1 MIIMATMQ
9 TEIAGIKMKN
19 PVMAA
24 SGTFGSGKDYEDF
37 MNLGD
42 IGAIIAKSITLK
54 PREGNP
60 PPRICETPSGM
71 LNTIGLQNAGIDSFL
86 KDDLPYLIKFNIP
99 VIVNI
104 AGESVDEY
112 SQLAK
117 RLNSLPGITGIEVNI
132 SCPNVKQ
139 GGMQFGVDPKL
150 TSEVISAVKK
160 ATNLPVIAKL
170 SPNVTDIK
178 LIAKAAESAGA
189 DAISAINTVLGMAL
203 DINSRRPKLS
213 MTVGGLSG
221 PAIRPIAVRL
231 VHEIYKTVKVPV
243 IGIGGIMNADDAI
256 EFILAGA
263 SAIQV
268 GTGNFVNPRAA
279 VEIAEGIKKYL
290 VANKLESIKDI
301 VGQVN
306 LGT

>member
-1 MIIMATMQ
+1 MA
-9 TEIAGIKMKN
+9 EIAVNIVGIKMKN

-71 LNTIGLQNAGIDSFL
+71 LNTIGLQNAGIDVFL
-86 KDDLPYLIKFNIP
+86 KEDLPYLIKFDVP

-104 AGESVDEY
+104 AGESIDEY

-117 RLNSLPGITGIEVNI
+117 RLSGIPGIAGIEVNI

-160 ATNLPVIAKL
+160 ATKLPVIAKL

-189 DAISAINTVLGMAL
+189 DAISAINTVLGMAI

-213 MTVGGLSG
+213 MSVGGLSG
-221 PAIRPIAVRL
+221 PAIRPIAVRM

-263 SAIQV
+263 SAIQI
-268 GTGNFVNPRAA
+268 GTGNFVNPKAA
-279 VEIAEGIKKYL
+279 VEIAKGIKKYL
-290 VANKLESIKDI
+290 IANKLESIKDI
-301 VGQVN
+301 VGQIKS
-306 LGT
+306 

>member
-1 MIIMATMQ
+1 MA
-9 TEIAGIKMKN
+9 EIAVNIAGIKMKN

-54 PREGNP
+54 PRDGNP

-71 LNTIGLQNAGIDSFL
+71 LNTIGLQNAGIDAFL
-86 KDDLPYLIKFNIP
+86 KEDLPYLIKFKVP

-104 AGESVDEY
+104 AGESIDEY
-112 SQLAK
+112 SQLAN
-117 RLNSLPGITGIEVNI
+117 RLNGVPGIAGIEVNI

-150 TSEVISAVKK
+150 TSDVISAVKK
-160 ATNLPVIAKL
+160 ATKLPVIAKL

-189 DAISAINTVLGMAL
+189 DAISAINTVLGMAI
-203 DINSRRPKLS
+203 DINTKKPKLS
-213 MTVGGLSG
+213 MAVGGLSG
-221 PAIRPIAVRL
+221 PAIRPIAVRM
-231 VHEIYKTVKVPV
+231 VNEIFRTVKVPV
-243 IGIGGIMNADDAI
+243 IGIGGIMNSDDAI

-279 VEIAEGIKKYL
+279 VEIVEGIKKYL
-290 VANKLESIKDI
+290 IANKLESIKDL
-301 VGQVN
+301 VGNVRI
-306 LGT
+306 

>member
-1 MIIMATMQ
+1 MA
-9 TEIAGIKMKN
+9 EIAVNIAGIKMKN
-19 PVMAA
+19 PVMVA

-42 IGAIIAKSITLK
+42 IGAIIAKSVTLK
-54 PREGNP
+54 PRDGNP

-71 LNTIGLQNAGIDSFL
+71 LNTIGLQNSGIDIFI
-86 KDDLPYLIKFNIP
+86 KEDLPYLSKFKVP

-112 SQLAK
+112 AQLAK
-117 RLNSLPGITGIEVNI
+117 RLSDIPGISGIEVNI

-150 TSEVISAVKK
+150 TAEVISAVRK
-160 ATNLPVIAKL
+160 ATKLPVIAKL

-178 LIAKAAESAGA
+178 LIAKAAETAGA
-189 DAISAINTVLGMAL
+189 DAISAINTVLGMAI

-213 MTVGGLSG
+213 MVVGGLSG
-221 PAIRPIAVRL
+221 PAIKPIAVRM

-243 IGIGGIMNADDAI
+243 IGIGGIMDAADAI

-263 SAIQV
+263 SAVQV
-268 GTGNFVNPRAA
+268 GTGNFVNPKAA
-279 VEIAEGIKKYL
+279 VDIAEGIKKYL
-290 VANKLESIKDI
+290 IANKLESIKDL
-301 VGQVN
+301 VGKIK
-306 LGT
+306 T

>member
-1 MIIMATMQ
+1 MA
-9 TEIAGIKMKN
+9 EIAVNIAGIKMKN
-19 PVMAA
+19 PVMVA

-37 MNLGD
+37 INLGD

-71 LNTIGLQNAGIDSFL
+71 LNTIGLQNAGIDVFL
-86 KDDLPYLIKFNIP
+86 TEDLPYLIKFKVP

-117 RLNSLPGITGIEVNI
+117 RLNGIPGIAGIEVNI

-139 GGMQFGVDPKL
+139 GGMQFGVDHKL
-150 TSEVISAVKK
+150 TGEVISAVKK
-160 ATNLPVIAKL
+160 ATKLPVIAKL

-178 LIAKAAESAGA
+178 VIAKAAESAGA
-189 DAISAINTVLGMAL
+189 DAISAINTVLGMAI
-203 DINSRRPKLS
+203 DINSKRPKLS
-213 MTVGGLSG
+213 MNVGGLSG
-221 PAIRPIAVRL
+221 PAIRPIAVRM
-231 VHEIYKTVKVPV
+231 VHEIFKTVKVPV

-268 GTGNFVNPRAA
+268 GTGNFVNPKIAI
-279 VEIAEGIKKYL
+279 EIAEGIKKYL
-290 VANKLESIKDI
+290 VANKIESIKDI
-301 VGQVN
+301 VGQVKI
-306 LGT
+306 

>member
-1 MIIMATMQ
+1 MA
-9 TEIAGIKMKN
+9 EIAVNIAGIKMKN
-19 PVMAA
+19 PVMVA

-42 IGAIIAKSITLK
+42 IGAIIAKSVTLK
-54 PREGNP
+54 PRDGNP

-71 LNTIGLQNAGIDSFL
+71 LNTIGLQNSGIDIFI
-86 KDDLPYLIKFNIP
+86 KEDLPYLSKFKVP

-117 RLNSLPGITGIEVNI
+117 RLSDIPGISGIEVNI

-150 TSEVISAVKK
+150 TAEVISAVRRSTK
-160 ATNLPVIAKL
+160 LPVIAKL

-178 LIAKAAESAGA
+178 VIAKAAESAGA
-189 DAISAINTVLGMAL
+189 DAISAINTVIGMAI

-213 MTVGGLSG
+213 MVVGGLSG
-221 PAIRPIAVRL
+221 PAIKPIAVRM
-231 VHEIYKTVKVPV
+231 VHEIYKMVKISVV
-243 IGIGGIMNADDAI
+243 GIGGIMDADDAI

-263 SAIQV
+263 SAVQV
-268 GTGNFVNPRAA
+268 GTGNFVNPKAA
-279 VEIAEGIKKYL
+279 VDIAEGIKKYL
-290 VANKLESIKDI
+290 IANKLESIKDL
-301 VGQVN
+301 VGQIK
-306 LGT
+306 T

>member
-1 MIIMATMQ
+1 MA
-9 TEIAGIKMKN
+9 EIAVNIAGIKMKN
-19 PVMAA
+19 PVMVA

-86 KDDLPYLIKFNIP
+86 KDDLPYLAKFHVP
-99 VIVNI
+99 VIINI

-117 RLNSLPGITGIEVNI
+117 RLSGIPGIAGIEVNI

-150 TSEVISAVKK
+150 TSDVISAVKK
-160 ATNLPVIAKL
+160 ATKLPVIAKL

-189 DAISAINTVLGMAL
+189 DAISAINTVLGMAI

-213 MTVGGLSG
+213 MSVGGLSG
-221 PAIRPIAVRL
+221 PAIRPIAIRMVN
-231 VHEIYKTVKVPV
+231 EIYKAVKIPV

-290 VANKLESIKDI
+290 IANKLESIKDL
-301 VGQVN
+301 VGQIKA
-306 LGT
+306 

>member
-1 MIIMATMQ
+1 MA
-9 TEIAGIKMKN
+9 EIAVNIAGLKMKN
-19 PVMAA
+19 PVMVA

-37 MNLGD
+37 ININD
-42 IGAIIAKSITLK
+42 IGALIVKSITLK

-71 LNTIGLQNAGIDSFL
+71 LNTIGLQNLGIDAFI
-86 KDDLPYLIKFNIP
+86 KDDLPYLAKFKVP

-112 SQLAK
+112 AQLAK
-117 RLNSLPGITGIEVNI
+117 RLDGLAGISGIEVNI

-139 GGMQFGVDPKL
+139 GGMQFGIDPKL
-150 TSEVISAVKK
+150 TAEVISAVKRSIK
-160 ATNLPVIAKL
+160 LPVIAKL

-178 LIAKAAESAGA
+178 VIAKAAEIAGA
-189 DAISAINTVLGMAL
+189 DAISAINTVLGMAI
-203 DINSRRPKLS
+203 DINSRRPRLS
-213 MTVGGLSG
+213 MGIGGLSG
-221 PAIRPIAVRL
+221 PAIKPIAVRM
-231 VHEIYKTVKVPV
+231 VHEIYKTVKIPV
-243 IGIGGIMNADDAI
+243 IGIGGIMNADDAV

-268 GTGNFVNPRAA
+268 GTGNFINPRAA

-290 VANKLESIKDI
+290 IANKIESIKDL
-301 VGQVN
+301 VGQIKA
-306 LGT
+306 

>member
-1 MIIMATMQ
+1 MA
-9 TEIAGIKMKN
+9 EIAVNIAGIKMKN

-71 LNTIGLQNAGIDSFL
+71 LNTIGLQNAGIDVFL
-86 KDDLPYLIKFNIP
+86 NEDLPYLIKFNVP

-117 RLNSLPGITGIEVNI
+117 RLSGIPGIAGIEVNI

-150 TSEVISAVKK
+150 TSDVISAVKK
-160 ATNLPVIAKL
+160 ATKLPIIAKL

-189 DAISAINTVLGMAL
+189 DAISAINTMLGMAI
-203 DINSRRPKLS
+203 DINSRKPKLS
-213 MTVGGLSG
+213 MSVGGLSG
-221 PAIRPIAVRL
+221 PAIRPIAVRM
-231 VHEIYKTVKVPV
+231 VNEIYRTVKIPV

-290 VANKLESIKDI
+290 IANKLESIKDI

-306 LGT
+306 SGT

>member
-1 MIIMATMQ
+1 MA
-9 TEIAGIKMKN
+9 EIAVNIAGIKMKN

-71 LNTIGLQNAGIDSFL
+71 LNTIGLQNAGIDAFL
-86 KDDLPYLIKFNIP
+86 KEDLPYLAKFKVP

-104 AGESVDEY
+104 AGESIDEY

-117 RLNSLPGITGIEVNI
+117 RLNDVPGISGIEVNI
-132 SCPNVKQ
+132 SCPNVKL

-150 TSEVISAVKK
+150 TSAVISAVKK
-160 ATNLPVIAKL
+160 ATRLPVIVKL

-178 LIAKAAESAGA
+178 VIAKAAESSGA
-189 DAISAINTVLGMAL
+189 DAISAINTVLGMAI
-203 DINSRRPKLS
+203 DINSKKPKLS
-213 MTVGGLSG
+213 MAVGGLSG
-221 PAIRPIAVRL
+221 PAIKPIAVKMI
-231 VHEIYKTVKVPV
+231 HDIYKTVKIPV

-256 EFILAGA
+256 EFFLAGA
-263 SAIQV
+263 SAIQI
-268 GTGNFVNPRAA
+268 GTGNFINPRTA
-279 VEIAEGIKKYL
+279 VEVVEGIKKYL
-290 VANKLESIKDI
+290 SANKIESIKDI
-301 VGQVN
+301 IGQVKA
-306 LGT
+306 